1 MNNDRWT
8 STFKAVLVV
17 MLLGFNTVVLAGR
30 IDYSMESSGHGDGL
44 DKRLAAKDREQTK
57 PRIVYNNVPSDA
69 AVGSGNDAQL
79 ADYLEMHGRVVEGSI
94 RSTMMPWS
102 ALQQVAN

>member
-1 MNNDRWT
+1 MNNKHWN
-8 STFKAVLVV
+8 SAFKTVLFVT
-17 MLLGFNTVVLAGR
+17 LLGTQDIVFAGR
-30 IDYSMESSGHGDGL
+30 VDSSKESAEYAQGL
-44 DKRLAAKDREQTK
+44 DKRPAAKDREQLHA
-57 PRIVYNNVPSDA
+57 RVVHNNECSESILDSA
-69 AVGSGNDAQL
+69 RDAQL